1 MTSREALVRHP
12 VAIAGAVITTVS
24 AVVFIALVIAV
35 LAGWLAN
42 PYAGLVVFVLLPIA
56 FAVGLLLIP
65 LGMRLQRRKLAGD
78 PQAAAEWPVLD
89 FRRPEVR
96 RTTLL
101 VIALTAVNL
110 VILLVAGYGSLHWME
125 SPSFCGQVCHTVMQ
139 PQHSAWQQADHARVA
154 CVSCHI
160 GEGPKAFVHAKL
172 AGVRQLAHVVT
183 GSYPTPVPPGAEMP
197 PGEQAKTCLGCHQP
211 SRVIGDAVRA
221 FYEYAE
227 DEGNTETRTLMRMHI
242 GAGSLSGRAIHTHA
256 DPAIRVEYVASDA
269 ARQVVPYVK
278 FTDAKGQVKEFF
290 AEGATEQT
298 ISGGTRKTMD
308 CADCHNTVGHPI
320 APTAEKAVDTAIAAG
335 AVSRKLPFAR
345 REAVRL
351 LKASYASH
359 DAAAQEIDRGFRG
372 FYQSNGGSIDPQELA
387 RTVTALQNLYRR
399 NVFPTMKVTWG
410 SYPHNQGHPEDR
422 GCFRCHDDN
431 HKAKDGSTI
440 NGDCEYCHKEVT
452 APEGS

>member
-1 MTSREALVRHP
+1 VTSREALVRHP

-172 AGVRQLAHVVT
+172 VVSNAG
-183 GSYPTPVPPGAEMP
+183 P
-197 PGEQAKTCLGCHQP
+197 
-211 SRVIGDAVRA
+211 
-221 FYEYAE
+221 
-227 DEGNTETRTLMRMHI
+227 
-242 GAGSLSGRAIHTHA
+242 
-256 DPAIRVEYVASDA
+256 
-269 ARQVVPYVK
+269 
-278 FTDAKGQVKEFF
+278 
-290 AEGATEQT
+290 
-298 ISGGTRKTMD
+298 
-308 CADCHNTVGHPI
+308 
-320 APTAEKAVDTAIAAG
+320 
-335 AVSRKLPFAR
+335 AR
-345 REAVRL
+345 RRD
-351 LKASYASH
+351 AS
-359 DAAAQEIDRGFRG
+359 G
-372 FYQSNGGSIDPQELA
+372 
-387 RTVTALQNLYRR
+387 
-399 NVFPTMKVTWG
+399 
-410 SYPHNQGHPEDR
+410 
-422 GCFRCHDDN
+422 
-431 HKAKDGSTI
+431 
-440 NGDCEYCHKEVT
+440 
-452 APEGS
+452 